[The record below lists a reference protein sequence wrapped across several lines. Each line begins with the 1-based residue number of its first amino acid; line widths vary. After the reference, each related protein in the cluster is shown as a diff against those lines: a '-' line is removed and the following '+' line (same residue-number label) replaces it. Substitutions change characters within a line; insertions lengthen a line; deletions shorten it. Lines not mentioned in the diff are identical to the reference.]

1 MIDRPP
7 LPWGTIAA
15 VAAAGVLLLA
25 FFHARAGG
33 TVGPIAALLIAVAL
47 AVTALVLRAAR
58 ARRGRPAGGPGAVPR
73 AQPPTAGP
81 RSAGPLSVPAGP
93 PPMAAPGPPPPRD
106 APPLSTAVQRL
117 ATEIARAALTQ
128 LAAPAA
134 SVLVERAGRL
144 TAAGSAGDWAAARR
158 GLKDFAGPGLYDP
171 SHDGGEPPEFPLDPR
186 NDWLPR
192 ILALYGRPVSMER
205 WQELSDA
212 PGPLLPLAGLA
223 ASGVG
228 VAVPLTRGT
237 RLAGL
242 CVVAQRPDA
251 GRYTDAELSALHR
264 LARESGRPLADAL
277 DS

>member
-15 VAAAGVLLLA
+15 IAAAGVMLLA

-33 TVGPIAALLIAVAL
+33 TVGPVVAVLIASALLMTAV
-47 AVTALVLRAAR
+47 VLRLG
-58 ARRGRPAGGPGAVPR
+58 RGRGRGGRLGVSPRPAGG
-73 AQPPTAGP
+73 
-81 RSAGPLSVPAGP
+81 
-93 PPMAAPGPPPPRD
+93 AAPALSPSS
-106 APPLSTAVQRL
+106 APQQPIRELGAETRRI
-117 ATEIARAALTQ
+117 ATEIARMAVAQ
-128 LAAPAA
+128 LSAPAS

-144 TAAGSAGDWAAARR
+144 TAAGSAGDWGAARR

-171 SHDGGEPPEFPLDPR
+171 SGDGGDPPEFPLDPR

-205 WQELSDA
+205 WTELADA
-212 PGPLLPLAGLA
+212 PGPLLPLASLG

-228 VAVPLTRGT
+228 VAVPLTRGR

-242 CVVAQRPDA
+242 WVIAQRPDA
-251 GRYTDAELSALHR
+251 GRYSDTELSTLHR
-264 LARESGRPLADAL
+264 LAREAGGALASAL
-277 DS
+277 GS